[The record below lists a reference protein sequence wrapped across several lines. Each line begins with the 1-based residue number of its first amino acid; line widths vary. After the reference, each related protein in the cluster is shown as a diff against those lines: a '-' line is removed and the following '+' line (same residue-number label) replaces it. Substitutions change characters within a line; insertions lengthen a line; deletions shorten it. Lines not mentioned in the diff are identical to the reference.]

1 MLNKILAALL
11 IVALAGMVGLG
22 VMLRKADSRAVEATK
37 KADLYQRSYNTEK
50 AAVGALE
57 KSLLASR
64 AASLEAQRR
73 AATDRVIAKQLKDSL
88 DEALKANRDWAEQ
101 PVPDSVRDAL
111 TH

>member
-11 IVALAGMVGLG
+11 IVALAGIVGLG

-37 KADLYQRSYNTEK
+37 RAEVYQRSFEAEK

-57 KSLLASR
+57 KSLAAQKKAS
-64 AASLEAQRR
+64 AEYVKR
-73 AATDRVIAKQLKDSL
+73 AATDRAIAKQLKENL
-88 DEALKANRDWAEQ
+88 DEALKANRDWADQ

-111 TH
+111 TR